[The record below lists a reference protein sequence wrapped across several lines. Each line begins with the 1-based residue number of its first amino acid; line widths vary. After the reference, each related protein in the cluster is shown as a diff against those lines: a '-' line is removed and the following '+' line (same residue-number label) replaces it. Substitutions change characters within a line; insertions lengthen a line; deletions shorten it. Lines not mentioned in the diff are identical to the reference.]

1 MADVLF
7 DLDPAGIATVTL
19 NREKRKNG
27 ITKSV
32 IDEALEILSGLAQ
45 DGACRVVVLTGA
57 GSAFCAGM
65 DLSAPIE
72 PDEFTFMR
80 RVGELCRAVYEF
92 PTPVIAKVRGAAMG
106 FGANLALC
114 ADLVVAD
121 DTAVFGEVFADRGLT
136 VDGGGTW
143 LVPRR
148 VGLGKAKELLLLAA
162 KTPAR
167 DALAMGLINRC
178 VGPDELDGAVAEWAG
193 RLADG
198 PKRALGSIK
207 QNLNASSERSFQD
220 ALASEALA
228 QVWAFGSKE
237 SREGVKSFFE
247 KRAPDFRSC

>member
-1 MADVLF
+1 LL
-7 DLDPAGIATVTL
+7 DLDAAGVATVTL
-19 NREKRKNG
+19 NREQRKNG
-27 ITKSV
+27 ITKSL
-32 IDEALEILSGLAQ
+32 IDEALTVLSDLAQ
-45 DGACRVVVLTGA
+45 KQECRVVVLTGA
-57 GSAFCAGM
+57 GTSFCAGM
-65 DLSAPIE
+65 DLSEPIE
-72 PDEFTFMR
+72 PDEFVFMR

-92 PTPVIAKVRGAAMG
+92 PTPMVAKVRGAAMG

-167 DALAMGLINRC
+167 DACDMGLINRC
-178 VGPDELDGAVAEWAG
+178 VAPDELDGVVAEWAG

-198 PKRALGSIK
+198 PKRALASIK
-207 QNLNASSERSFQD
+207 QNLNASSERSFHD
-220 ALASEALA
+220 ALSSEAQA
-228 QVWAFGSKE
+228 QVLAFGSKE
-237 SREGVKSFFE
+237 SREGVKAFFQ
-247 KRAPDFRSC
+247 KRPPDFRSC